1 MNDKTI
7 ADKLYLKTARSL
19 AIYNGAANPGIVAQ
33 LPQDMLVADGVPAA
47 DVKADVVL
55 LFAFNPP
62 DLDQWWDEALARLNE
77 KGSLWIAFLK
87 QSAPKATELTKDVI
101 YDYAKE
107 RGVTGV
113 ALISMDADW
122 SAVRLKRI

>member
-1 MNDKTI
+1 MADKTI
-7 ADKLYLKTARSL
+7 TDKLYLKTAKSL
-19 AIYNGAANPGIVAQ
+19 AVFNGEVHPGVIAQ
-33 LPQDMLVADGVPAA
+33 LPPDMLTEQDE
-47 DVKADVVL
+47 ADVVL
-55 LFAFNPP
+55 LFALNQV
-62 DLDQWWDEALARLNE
+62 DLDKWWTQAMARLGE

-87 QSAPKATELTKDVI
+87 QSAPKATDLNKDVI

-113 ALISMDADW
+113 ALISVDADW

>member
-1 MNDKTI
+1 MSDKTI
-7 ADKLYLKTARSL
+7 ADKMYLKTAKSL
-19 AIYNGAANPGIVAQ
+19 AVFNAAAYPAMAAQ
-33 LPQDMLVADGVPAA
+33 LPQELIGAEDEE
-47 DVKADVVL
+47 ADVVL
-55 LFAFNPP
+55 LFALNKV
-62 DLDQWWDEALARLNE
+62 DLDKWWDQALARLGE

-87 QSAPKATELTKDVI
+87 QSAPKATDLNRDVI
-101 YDYAKE
+101 YEYASE

>member
-1 MNDKTI
+1 MTDKTL
-7 ADKLYLKTARSL
+7 ADKMYLKTAKSL
-19 AIYNGAANPGIVAQ
+19 AVFNAAANPAMAGE
-33 LPQDMLVADGVPAA
+33 LPQDMISADATEA
-47 DVKADVVL
+47 DAVL
-55 LFAFNPP
+55 LFALNLV
-62 DLDQWWDEALARLNE
+62 DLDKWWEQALARMGD

-87 QSAPKATELTKDVI
+87 QSAPKATDLNRDVI
-101 YDYAKE
+101 YEYASA

>member
-1 MNDKTI
+1 MTDKTL
-7 ADKLYLKTARSL
+7 ADKMYLKTAKSL
-19 AIYNGAANPGIVAQ
+19 AVFNAAANPAMAGE
-33 LPQDMLVADGVPAA
+33 LPQDMISADATEA
-47 DVKADVVL
+47 DAVL
-55 LFAFNPP
+55 LFALNLV
-62 DLDQWWDEALARLNE
+62 DLDKWWEQALARLGD

-87 QSAPKATELTKDVI
+87 QSAPKATDLNRDVI
-101 YDYAKE
+101 YEYASA

>member
-1 MNDKTI
+1 MSDKTI
-7 ADKLYLKTARSL
+7 ADKMYLKTAKSL
-19 AIYNGAANPGIVAQ
+19 AIFNGGAHQSLVDQ
-33 LPQDMLVADGVPAA
+33 LPQDMIGVDEAEADAVLV
-47 DVKADVVL
+47 
-55 LFAFNPP
+55 FALSEAE
-62 DLDQWWDEALARLNE
+62 LDKWWEAALARLGE

-87 QSAPKATELTKDVI
+87 QSAPKATDLNRDVI
-101 YDYAKE
+101 YEYASA

>member
-7 ADKLYLKTARSL
+7 SEKMYLKSAKSL
-19 AIYNGAANPGIVAQ
+19 AIFNGAVHPGITAQ
-33 LPQDMLVADGVPAA
+33 LPQELISAA
-47 DVKADVVL
+47 DDAPGADVVL
-55 LFAFNPP
+55 LFALNEV
-62 DLDQWWDEALARLNE
+62 DLDKYWEQALARLGD
-77 KGSLWIAFLK
+77 KGSLWIAYLK
-87 QSAPKATELTKDVI
+87 QSAPKATDLNRDVI
-101 YDYAKE
+101 NDYASK

>member
-1 MNDKTI
+1 MSDKTI
-7 ADKLYLKTARSL
+7 ADKMYLKTARSL

-33 LPQDMLVADGVPAA
+33 LPQDMLVADAVQ
-47 DVKADVVL
+47 ADVVL

-62 DLDQWWDEALARLNE
+62 DLDQWWKEALARLNE

>member
-1 MNDKTI
+1 MADKTI
-7 ADKLYLKTARSL
+7 TDKLYLKTAKSL
-19 AIYNGAANPGIVAQ
+19 AVFNGEVHPGVIAQ
-33 LPQDMLVADGVPAA
+33 LPPDMLTEQDE
-47 DVKADVVL
+47 ADVVL
-55 LFAFNPP
+55 LFALNLV
-62 DLDQWWDEALARLNE
+62 DLDKWWAQALARLGE

-87 QSAPKATELTKDVI
+87 QSAPKATDLNKDVI

-113 ALISMDADW
+113 ALISVDADW

>member
-1 MNDKTI
+1 MIDKTI
-7 ADKLYLKTARSL
+7 ADKMYLKTAKSL
-19 AIYNGAANPGIVAQ
+19 AIFNAAANPGLVAQ
-33 LPQDMLVADGVPAA
+33 LPQDMIADDDAES
-47 DVKADVVL
+47 DVVL
-55 LFAFNPP
+55 LFALNEP
-62 DLDQWWDEALARLNE
+62 DLDQWWDPALTRLGE
-77 KGSLWIAFLK
+77 KGSLWIAYLK
-87 QSAPKATELTKDVI
+87 QSAPKATDLNKDVI